1 MKPLKLSPIGNIVN
15 QKLCHILFGIS
26 DITAILRVKRC
37 RDVAPTI
44 VPIRIT
50 GRALTKERGKNRSL
64 QTCKGLKI
72 RMSEEEACA
81 QTYGSGE
88 TPCRS
93 LPHIHAPT
101 RASLAEETLTTLR
114 NKLTYPA
121 EVHQLLS
128 LATPVLAQWL
138 HKQSGSG
145 AQDRGNTWI
154 QNLGTRFSRRV
165 SGLSH

>member
-1 MKPLKLSPIGNIVN
+1 MGMGS
-15 QKLCHILFGIS
+15 
-26 DITAILRVKRC
+26 AILTPRVCLVMSGYSLGC
-37 RDVAPTI
+37 RNLLLALGGGAFGKYLGHE
-44 VPIRIT
+44 
-50 GRALTKERGKNRSL
+50 GRALTKERGGNRSL

-93 LPHIHAPT
+93 LPHIHAHK
-101 RASLAEETLTTLR
+101 RASLAEETLTTPR
-114 NKLTYPA
+114 NKLTYPV

-138 HKQSGSG
+138 RKQSGSG

-154 QNLGTRFSRRV
+154 QNLGTTFSSRD
-165 SGLSH
+165 SGLFH